1 MNPFSHPARQ
11 HRSAQLQFKAPRI
24 LPLGSYSRHT
34 PASTP
39 WFSRIRSLA
48 VALAATLGAAA
59 QAQSGNSMLEAHDL
73 GVLNGPKVLNGSGN
87 NIDAADY
94 YRFEI
99 TESVGIVEGL
109 IPGATLQGALTL
121 QLIDDLNGNNIA
133 EATEILDASQGRARV
148 NASVYSWLSPGV
160 YYARVTVAANNA
172 TSYQLTLSQTAR
184 PDSGGREDDS
194 IGLALETEPIASTQ
208 VVQDFV
214 GIADPVDFYRIDVTN
229 QVHLVRAVIPKD
241 SLSAYLLLS
250 LYRDS
255 NANGV
260 PEDSEIL
267 ASSTGQSNA
276 NAVNQLWLNPGTY
289 FVRVDSYANQNTP
302 YELTV
307 SQSPRP
313 LSAGPRD
320 DTIALASARPLLPSA
335 QPVQDFVGTSDPMDF
350 YAFEVT
356 SPVAEV
362 QAIIPKSSLSGY
374 LTLSIIRDDNE
385 NGVAE
390 ENEVME
396 SATGQ
401 SNATATVLTWLDRG
415 RYFIRVASYSEHSTE
430 YSLTLS
436 QDPKPSSLGLRDNRP
451 TSPAYLGHITTPRQ
465 IDDYV
470 GPSDGTDLYRFDIAG
485 PSRKVTA
492 LIPKASLG
500 GYVTLRLLADTDS
513 NAILEEIKSD
523 TGYSNGDALIDQIL
537 GPGTYY
543 LQVTPYT
550 SHATRYSMVLS
561 RSFTGEV
568 PPFILQ
574 PPLPQTIAAGKPATF
589 SVQGDGSG
597 TLQYQWYLDDQLLPG
612 ATAATLTLTD
622 RIVDVR
628 DYTVRVRITNALG
641 GVNSESVR
649 LQITPAD
656 VELGIARAVLLSWP
670 VAGTDGYLVQGAP
683 TANGPW
689 TFLTNRLVTLQG
701 NRREFTVENPAHFG
715 AFRLA
720 KP

>member
-1 MNPFSHPARQ
+1 MKLSSLLPQHANHHASRAAGVPPAVRPGVSPGGPFVAWT
-11 HRSAQLQFKAPRI
+11 AAK
-24 LPLGSYSRHT
+24 SRL
-34 PASTP
+34 
-39 WFSRIRSLA
+39 RLA
-48 VALAATLGAAA
+48 FAGLLALAACTQAH
-59 QAQSGNSMLEAHDL
+59 AQSGNSLLEAQDL
-73 GVLNGPKVLNGSGN
+73 GVLTGPKVLNGSGN
-87 NIDAADY
+87 NIDASDY

-109 IPGATLQGALTL
+109 IPGATLQGSLTL
-121 QLIDDLNGNNIA
+121 QLIDDANGNNIA
-133 EATEILDASQGRARV
+133 EATEILDAGQGRARV

-172 TSYQLTLSQTAR
+172 TAYQLTLSQTAR
-184 PDSGGREDDS
+184 PESGGREDDS
-194 IGLALETEPIASTQ
+194 MSLALETEPISSTQ
-208 VVQDFV
+208 VVEDFV
-214 GIADPVDFYRIDVTN
+214 GIADPVDFY
-229 QVHLVRAVIPKD
+229 
-241 SLSAYLLLS
+241 
-250 LYRDS
+250 
-255 NANGV
+255 
-260 PEDSEIL
+260 
-267 ASSTGQSNA
+267 
-276 NAVNQLWLNPGTY
+276 
-289 FVRVDSYANQNTP
+289 
-302 YELTV
+302 
-307 SQSPRP
+307 
-313 LSAGPRD
+313 
-320 DTIALASARPLLPSA
+320 
-335 QPVQDFVGTSDPMDF
+335 
-350 YAFEVT
+350 AFEVS

-362 QAIIPKSSLSGY
+362 QAIIPKSSLGGY
-374 LTLSIIRDDNE
+374 LTLSLIRDDNE
-385 NGVAE
+385 NGVVE
-390 ENEVME
+390 DNEVME

-401 SNATATVLTWLDRG
+401 QNATATVLSWLDQG
-415 RYFIRVASYSEHSTE
+415 RYFVRVASYSGHSTK

-436 QDPKPSSLGLRDNRP
+436 QAPKPSSLGLRDNRP

-500 GYVTLRLLADTDS
+500 GYVTLRLLADPDS
-513 NAILEEIKSD
+513 NAILEEIQSD
-523 TGYSNGDALIDQIL
+523 TGYGNGDALIEQIL
-537 GPGTYY
+537 GPGIYY
-543 LQVTPYT
+543 IQVTPY
-550 SHATRYSMVLS
+550 SGHATRYSLVLS

-568 PPFILQ
+568 PPFIVQ

-597 TLQYQWYLDDQLLPG
+597 TLQYQWYLDDQLLSG

-628 DYTVRVRITNALG
+628 DYTVRVRITNLLG
-641 GVNSESVR
+641 AVASESVR
-649 LQITPAD
+649 LQVTPAD

-689 TFLTNRLVTLQG
+689 SFLTNRQVTVQG